1 MKGATWIN
9 IDEYNQQNI
18 KKEKS
23 MQNDRNRILVS
34 IWRRG
39 KNNSP
44 KEYSALNF
52 D

>member
-1 MKGATWIN
+1 MRYDSQYGIYKFVHSSK
-9 IDEYNQQNI
+9 E
-18 KKEKS
+18 EKS